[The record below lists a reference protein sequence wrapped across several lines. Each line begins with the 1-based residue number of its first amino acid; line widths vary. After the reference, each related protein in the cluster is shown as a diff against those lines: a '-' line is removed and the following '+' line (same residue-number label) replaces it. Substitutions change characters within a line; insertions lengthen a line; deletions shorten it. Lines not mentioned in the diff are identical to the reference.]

1 MREPGGKL
9 LGSAWDQRDHRE
21 LLAYDITASWA
32 YALMAPWEALNRI
45 RIDHFKIHIKSVKG
59 LCDWMSVSELVK

>member
-1 MREPGGKL
+1 MASCLAVHGIREIY
-9 LGSAWDQRDHRE
+9 RE

-45 RIDHFKIHIKSVKG
+45 RIDHFKIHYLRVLKDCVTG
-59 LCDWMSVSELVK
+59 